1 MELEELKE
9 IWQRH
14 EQGYAPKPETEIM
27 QMLKGQSNSIITKL
41 KRNVWFELIITIAS
55 SIALGMYTFTLETG
69 AMMWTIIS
77 MLVLFAAFLFYY
89 VKKLLLLKR
98 FDDSTENIKNN
109 LRHLYERLTLYMS
122 FYKRSYAVL
131 FPVYF
136 CLGILFGAMERGMD
150 NFIEHMS
157 QPKTIIILLILA
169 GAFFVCTGL
178 VTNFYLKKLYG
189 NHLTRLKQL
198 LDDLQG

>member
-9 IWQRH
+9 IWQH
-14 EQGYAPKPETEIM
+14 GQGYKPKPEAEIM
-27 QMLKGQSNSIITKL
+27 QMLKGQSNSIINKL
-41 KRNVWFELIITIAS
+41 KRNVWFELVITIAS
-55 SIALGMYTFTLETG
+55 SIALGIYTFTLEAG

-77 MLVLFAAFLFYY
+77 MLVLFGAFLFYY
-89 VKKLLLLKR
+89 VKKLLLLQR
-98 FDDSTENIKNN
+98 FDDSSENIKNN
-109 LRHLYERLTLYMS
+109 LRHLYDRLVLYIS

-136 CLGILFGAMERGMD
+136 CLGIFFGAMERGMD
-150 NFIEHMS
+150 NFLNHIS
-157 QPKTIIILLILA
+157 QPTTILILVA
-169 GAFFVCTGL
+169 LATAFFVCTGL

-189 NHLTRLKQL
+189 NHLARLKQL